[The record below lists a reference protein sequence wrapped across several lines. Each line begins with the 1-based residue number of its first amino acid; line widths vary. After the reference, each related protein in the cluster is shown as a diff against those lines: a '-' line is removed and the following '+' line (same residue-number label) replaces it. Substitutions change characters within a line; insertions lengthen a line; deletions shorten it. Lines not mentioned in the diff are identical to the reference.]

1 MQVASDLAQLV
12 IADLHRRADAAR
24 RARGVRKSRK
34 VKRFETNGGS
44 VTPALRGW
52 PWEPTRG
59 R

>member
-12 IADLHRRADAAR
+12 IADLHRRADAAH

-34 VKRFETNGGS
+34 VKRFETSGGS

>member
-1 MQVASDLAQLV
+1 MRVANDLAPFV

-24 RARGVRKSRK
+24 RARDVRETRK
-34 VKRFETNGGS
+34 NKRFETNGGS

>member
-1 MQVASDLAQLV
+1 MQVASDLAPLV

-24 RARGVRKSRK
+24 RSRDVRESRK
-34 VKRFETNGGS
+34 AKRFETNGGS